1 MTEITGRC
9 LCNDIEIVM
18 NADPLVSGKCYCSQC
33 QKSCGGSS
41 ASVLV
46 FPAQAV
52 NVTKGEL
59 RFHESLADSGSKVG
73 RGFCP
78 NCGTPIL
85 SRLEHNKDIL
95 VVKLGALDKPESF
108 RPTVAFWTS
117 EAHDWSKFPD
127 DCIQFTHNPPSS
139 EA

>member
-1 MTEITGRC
+1 MTNITGRC
-9 LCNDIEIVM
+9 LCNDIEIVI
-18 NADPLVSGKCYCSQC
+18 NSDPILSGKCYCNQC
-33 QKSCGGSS
+33 QKISGGSS

-46 FPAQAV
+46 FPAHAV
-52 NVTKGEL
+52 KITKGAL
-59 RFHESLADSGSKVG
+59 RFHETLADSGNKIG

-85 SRLEHNKDIL
+85 SRLDNNKDIL

-108 RPTVAFWTS
+108 KPTVAFWTS

-127 DCIQFTHNPPSS
+127 GAIQFTHNPPSS
-139 EA
+139 DA